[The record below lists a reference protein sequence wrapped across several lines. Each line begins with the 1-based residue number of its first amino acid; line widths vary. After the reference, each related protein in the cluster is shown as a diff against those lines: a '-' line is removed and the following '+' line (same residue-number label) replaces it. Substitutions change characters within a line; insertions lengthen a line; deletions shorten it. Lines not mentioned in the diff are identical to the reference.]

1 METVTSK
8 DGTRIAYDKSGSGPA
23 VIIVSGATSTRA
35 AEIPLASLLASHFT
49 VYAYDRRGRV
59 DSGDTLPFAV
69 EREFEDIAAIINVAG
84 GSASLYGISSGAI
97 LAFRAVASGLPV
109 TQLALWEPPFS
120 VDESGRQHHLE
131 YRKQLDKLIAEGR
144 RGEALELFMT
154 RVGTPA
160 EFIAQARLS
169 PWWAQGEA
177 LAHTLAYDAAAM
189 GDSLVPAE
197 EAARV
202 TIPTLILD
210 GGPSDPFFHAA
221 AQSLLVVMPNAQLKS
236 IDGQPHNVDPNLMAP
251 VLTEFFK

>member
-144 RGEALELFMT
+144 R
-154 RVGTPA
+154 
-160 EFIAQARLS
+160 
-169 PWWAQGEA
+169 
-177 LAHTLAYDAAAM
+177 
-189 GDSLVPAE
+189 E

-236 IDGQPHNVDPNLMAP
+236 IDGQPHNVDP
-251 VLTEFFK
+251 